1 MGITRERFLEKVEEI
16 AATDIVY
23 QEGKDGS
30 NGACDCI
37 GLIIGAIRRAG
48 GAWNGIHGSN
58 YAARYEMRELLPVT
72 DAGELNLGE
81 VVYKAR
87 MPGQTGYD
95 LPERYGADPDNRD
108 YYHIGVVTAVEPLEI
123 THCTGPGIV
132 RDTKLGKWTYRG
144 RLKKVDY
151 DGTEGMETMVQ
162 TATVVADS
170 GSKVKMRSKPSTSD
184 GLYWEVPVGAL
195 VQVAEV
201 SGEWAKVRYGDRTGY
216 MMAKFLVMDAPT
228 QGATQTTP
236 GSNQGDA
243 SEIIS
248 VQRAALQAVYDA
260 LGSILQGG

>member
-16 AATDIVY
+16 AQSNPSY
-23 QEGKDGS
+23 KEGRDGS
-30 NGACDCI
+30 DGTCDCI

-58 YAARYEMRELLPVT
+58 YAARYEMRELLPVM

-151 DGTEGMETMVQ
+151 DGTEVVETMVQ

-170 GSKVKMRSKPSTSD
+170 GDDVKMRSTPSKTD
-184 GLYWEVPVGAL
+184 GLYWKVPVGDK
-195 VQVAEV
+195 VQVAYVE
-201 SGEWAKVRYGDRTGY
+201 GEWAKVRHQGRTGY
-216 MMAKFLVMDAPT
+216 MMVEYLEMDAQEPT
-228 QGATQTTP
+228 AS
-236 GSNQGDA
+236 GSSSGSA
-243 SEIIS
+243 GGELIT
-248 VQRAALQAVYDA
+248 VQRAALQAVYEA

>member
-1 MGITRERFLEKVEEI
+1 MVTSTDFLSKVREI
-16 AATDIVY
+16 AASKPFY
-23 QEGKDGS
+23 EEGKDGS
-30 NGACDCI
+30 NGSCDCV

-48 GAWNGIHGSN
+48 GSWTGTHGSN
-58 YAARYEMRELLPVT
+58 YAARYEMRELLPVM

-151 DGTEGMETMVQ
+151 DGTSQEVGTMVQ

-170 GSKVKMRSKPSTSD
+170 GSKVKMRSKPSASD
-184 GLYWEVPVGAL
+184 GLYWEVPVGAT
-195 VQVAEV
+195 VQVASV
-201 SGEWAKVRYGDRTGY
+201 DGEWAKVRYQDRTGY
-216 MMAKFLVMDAPT
+216 MMVEYLEMDVQEPPT
-228 QGATQTTP
+228 S
-236 GSNQGDA
+236 GSSSG
-243 SEIIS
+243 STGGELIT

>member
-1 MGITRERFLEKVEEI
+1 MTAQTFLEKVAEI
-16 AATDIVY
+16 ADASPVY
-23 QEGKDGS
+23 RLGGDGS
-30 NGACDCI
+30 DGACDCI

-48 GAWNGIHGSN
+48 GSWTGIHGSN
-58 YAARYEMRELLPVT
+58 YAARYEMRELLPVM
-72 DAGELNLGE
+72 DAGELNPGDA
-81 VVYKAR
+81 VYKAR
-87 MPGQTGYD
+87 MPGEVGYA
-95 LPERYGADPDNRD
+95 LPERYKNDPDQRD
-108 YYHIGVVTAVEPLEI
+108 YYHVGVVTATSPLEI

-144 RLKKVDY
+144 RLEKVDY
-151 DGTEGMETMVQ
+151 DGTEVVETMVQ

-248 VQRAALQAVYDA
+248 VQRAALQAVYEA
-260 LGSILQGG
+260 LGNLLQGG

>member
-16 AATDIVY
+16 AQSNPSY
-23 QEGKDGS
+23 KEGRDGS
-30 NGACDCI
+30 DGTCDCI

-58 YAARYEMRELLPVT
+58 YAARYEMRELLPVM
-72 DAGELNLGE
+72 DAGELNLGDA
-81 VVYKAR
+81 VYKAR

-132 RDTKLGKWTYRG
+132 RDTKLGRWTYRG
-144 RLKKVDY
+144 RLEKVDY
-151 DGTEGMETMVQ
+151 DGTEVVETMVQ

-170 GSKVKMRSKPSTSD
+170 GDDVKMRSTPSKTD
-184 GLYWEVPVGAL
+184 GLYYKVPVGAT
-195 VQVAEV
+195 VQVASV
-201 SGEWAKVRYGDRTGY
+201 DGEWAKVRYQDRTGY
-216 MMAKFLVMDAPT
+216 MMVEYLKMDAQELP
-228 QGATQTTP
+228 AA
-236 GSNQGDA
+236 GSSSG
-243 SEIIS
+243 STGGELIT